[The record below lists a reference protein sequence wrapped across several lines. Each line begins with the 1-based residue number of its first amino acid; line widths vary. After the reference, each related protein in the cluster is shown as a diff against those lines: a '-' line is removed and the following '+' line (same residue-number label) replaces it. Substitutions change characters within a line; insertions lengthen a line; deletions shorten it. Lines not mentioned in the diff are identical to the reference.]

1 MYLTISPHSNQY
13 EPSEKRRACFP
24 LSGGSR
30 LSYAAGDGLQILQ
43 IRERDIVFQVVPCQ
57 VSVKDSMGLGN
68 GLFVPHLL
76 LCAGGFRENGLRLF
90 LAASGFFLELWNR
103 GNLISR
109 PPGHIWMNHALLC
122 HFDHLQVII
131 PQCE

>member
-1 MYLTISPHSNQY
+1 MSQPKNA
-13 EPSEKRRACFP
+13 EPVSLYPR
-24 LSGGSR
+24 GDR
-30 LSYAAGDGLQILQ
+30 LSCAAGEGLQILQ
-43 IRERDIVFQVVPCQ
+43 TRERDIVFQVVPCQ

-68 GLFVPHLL
+68 GLSVPRLL
-76 LCAGGFRENGLRLF
+76 IRAGGFREDGLCLF
-90 LAASGFFLELWNR
+90 LAASGFSLELGNR

-109 PPGHIWMNHALLC
+109 PPGHIWMSHALLC